1 MKKYGLIGHP
11 LNHSFS
17 QRYFKK
23 KFLDEGL
30 NNCIYTNYDLNDLNE
45 LTDLLINNNELEG
58 LNITIPYKEKVI
70 PFLDGIDDTAKK
82 IGSVNVIKFL
92 KGKLIGYNS
101 DYIAFRETLKKWLP
115 NLNYNAI
122 ILGSGGSSKAVMY
135 ALIDLGIPFYII
147 SRRSSLKTISY
158 QELKN
163 KKNLLSKSKLII
175 NTTPLGMYPNVNS
188 LPKIPYELISNKHYL
203 YDLVYNPEKTKFLK
217 MGEKNNSKIKNGLEM
232 LYLQANLS
240 WNYWNK

>member
-30 NNCIYTNYDLNDLNE
+30 DNCIYTNYDLNDLNE

-70 PFLDGIDDTAKK
+70 PFLDEIDDTAKK

-92 KGKLIGYNS
+92 KGRLIGYNS

-147 SRRSSLKTISY
+147 SRKSSLKTISY

-175 NTTPLGMYPNVNS
+175 NTTPLGMYPNENSYPDINIDLVN
-188 LPKIPYELISNKHYL
+188 KDYYV
-203 YDLVYNPEKTKFLK
+203 YDLVYNPEETTLMNIAKNKGAKT
-217 MGEKNNSKIKNGLEM
+217 KNGLDM
-232 LYLQANLS
+232 LYLQAKLS
-240 WNYWNK
+240 WEIWNN